1 MIGKKIDDN
10 IIHKRIDEAS
20 GESDDKTS
28 HLENSDE
35 ESKNEAEARKEETD

>member
-1 MIGKKIDDN
+1 MIGKKIEDN

-35 ESKNEAEARKEETD
+35 ESKNEARKEETD